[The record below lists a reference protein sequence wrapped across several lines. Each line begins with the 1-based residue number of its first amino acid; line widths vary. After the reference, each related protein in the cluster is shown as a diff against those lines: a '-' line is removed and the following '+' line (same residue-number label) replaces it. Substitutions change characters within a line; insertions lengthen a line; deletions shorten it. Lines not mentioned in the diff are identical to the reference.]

1 MICVYDMFT
10 VTKCSQSNAGIERQ
24 RKKKQDLPHTLLSA
38 SGLVRRQSM
47 TAPKAVIDA
56 NRMMGTGEGG
66 FIQVMHTGLSYNL
79 YILTYLVMLPVGM
92 AKTL

>member
-47 TAPKAVIDA
+47 TVPKAVIDA
-56 NRMMGTGEGG
+56 NRMMGRGRVHTGNAYRS
-66 FIQVMHTGLSYNL
+66 FIQLVYPNL
-79 YILTYLVMLPVGM
+79 PCHAASWDG
-92 AKTL
+92 